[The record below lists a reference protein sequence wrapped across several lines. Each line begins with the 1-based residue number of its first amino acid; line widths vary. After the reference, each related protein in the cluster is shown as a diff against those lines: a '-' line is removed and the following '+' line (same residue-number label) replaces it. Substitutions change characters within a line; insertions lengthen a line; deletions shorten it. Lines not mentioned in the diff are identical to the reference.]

1 MYLLFGGGACVL
13 PRVGATAQDA
23 GGDGAQE
30 SGGEAKARRGGAQEE
45 TGGGGKEK
53 VRTVVLPTPALP
65 LAACNVVCTYLYI
78 ARHPCDVMC
87 TCTSPVMRA
96 GKRRWR
102 RSGARRRRSGGSRRR
117 RTARRPRRSP
127 SSSRKRQRRTPKRE
141 SATTI
146 APSPVQFVC
155 RFVSRSGV

>member
-30 SGGEAKARRGGAQEE
+30 GGGEAKARGGGAQEE

-78 ARHPCDVMC
+78 ARHPCDVMS
-87 TCTSPVMRA
+87 TVTQKQLYVKTEMN
-96 GKRRWR
+96 
-102 RSGARRRRSGGSRRR
+102 SGAQNAADASQ
-117 RTARRPRRSP
+117 
-127 SSSRKRQRRTPKRE
+127 K
-141 SATTI
+141 
-146 APSPVQFVC
+146 
-155 RFVSRSGV
+155 